1 MAVEYLPD
9 IPKYTQVAYV
19 YAIFCVEGSVGF
31 LKVGYST
38 EPFKRVSSII
48 GGSPLT
54 PVRIGMVKAG
64 NVSDGLTVES
74 RLHLK
79 LSHRRV
85 AQEWFKYDL
94 SDADQKEEFERYS
107 KRGFTKSWQTFPYE
121 AMKEML
127 RQESAKAYAISQSQK
142 RTRANPY
149 DRHWMNGT
157 KGAGKAGT
165 FKERLAAQERY
176 KNCKLSSLK

>member
-1 MAVEYLPD
+1 MAVENLPD
-9 IPKYTQVAYV
+9 IPNYVPVAYV
-19 YAIFCVEGSVGF
+19 YAIFCVEGNSGF

-38 EPFKRVSSII
+38 EPFKRVSGII

-54 PVRIGMVKAG
+54 PTRIGMAKIG
-64 NVSDGLTVES
+64 TTKDGLAVEA
-74 RLHLK
+74 RLHKFLAG
-79 LSHRRV
+79 HRV

-94 SDADQKEEFERYS
+94 SDLAQKAEFDKYS
-107 KRGFTKSWQTFPYE
+107 KRGFSSQWATFPYE

-127 RQESAKAYAISQSQK
+127 RKESAKAFAIQQTRK
-142 RTRANPY
+142 RTRHTPY

-157 KGAGKAGT
+157 KGAGKGST
-165 FKERLAAQERY
+165 FREREAARERY